1 MRKILLTSGG
11 PNQKL
16 IGLLFKQ
23 INKEPKDVKIIF
35 IPSAAM
41 HGDSPKE
48 SIALIYY
55 NLISI
60 GILPSNIFMYHLG
73 YLLSRNY
80 NRTYSSMVT
89 DIPPFLRLL
98 SVEELNEFD
107 ILLLGGGDAGILLNE
122 INRTGFNEVM
132 KPAVENG
139 LFYLGASAGSM
150 VAAGNLPNNLGYI
163 NNPIEV
169 HCEKGTPC
177 GNLPQEGTIYLTDSQ
192 AVWIDGEMAQ
202 IID

>member
-1 MRKILLTSGG
+1 
-11 PNQKL
+11 
-16 IGLLFKQ
+16 
-23 INKEPKDVKIIF
+23 
-35 IPSAAM
+35 
-41 HGDSPKE
+41 
-48 SIALIYY
+48 
-55 NLISI
+55 
-60 GILPSNIFMYHLG
+60 
-73 YLLSRNY
+73 
-80 NRTYSSMVT
+80 MVT